1 MNYND
6 LKKLID
12 AKNIDVYS
20 LSNEIG
26 MSYDGFRLSI
36 KKETI
41 QLQKL
46 KLLCEILKI
55 NPMQFFDNMEGMV
68 IDNGTSKINNTERK
82 LIESKDREI
91 EMLKQRISDKNEI
104 IDMLKEKIFILQ
116 DAPLLAAKPKNEYK
130 QKK

>member
-104 IDMLKEKIFILQ
+104 IDMLKEKISVLQ
-116 DAPLLAAKPKNEYK
+116 DSPLIAATSKTSYK
-130 QKK
+130 TKK